1 MIGVIHDVTD
11 DDEEIKISP
20 FVKKL
25 LCLKKVRYDAS
36 AKCSPICIVPESA
49 PSKIFTISFI

>member
-25 LCLKKVRYDAS
+25 LTCEKHSQLSLKPLIHLSSHAS
-36 AKCSPICIVPESA
+36 RWI
-49 PSKIFTISFI
+49 